1 MTKIVVLGASG
12 MLGSMLVEYFAASR
26 EFALRATVRDANA
39 RGFLHSLRPRV
50 ELVRLDAETC
60 TVEDVLAATHGAAW
74 VINAIGLIK
83 QRIVDSDPTLVER
96 AIRTN
101 AVFPHT
107 LARAAQIADFR
118 VVQVATDC
126 VYSGASGGYSESAAH
141 DCLDVY
147 GKSKSLGEIS
157 AGCMLNLR
165 CSIVGLERGSNLSL
179 LDWFLS
185 QPQNATVNGFT
196 NHRWNGITTLHFA
209 RICAG
214 IIKTGLRLPSLM
226 HVVPADEISKDG
238 LLRLFAEVF
247 GRRDVEIV
255 PVEAKTAV
263 DRTLTTEHA
272 EANSLIWRAAGYAQP
287 PSIAQMVEEL
297 GAYRT
302 QNARAGAASDL
313 QGV

>member
-1 MTKIVVLGASG
+1 
-12 MLGSMLVEYFAASR
+12 
-26 EFALRATVRDANA
+26 
-39 RGFLHSLRPRV
+39 
-50 ELVRLDAETC
+50 
-60 TVEDVLAATHGAAW
+60 
-74 VINAIGLIK
+74 
-83 QRIVDSDPTLVER
+83 
-96 AIRTN
+96 
-101 AVFPHT
+101 
-107 LARAAQIADFR
+107 
-118 VVQVATDC
+118 
-126 VYSGASGGYSESAAH
+126 
-141 DCLDVY
+141 
-147 GKSKSLGEIS
+147 
-157 AGCMLNLR
+157 
-165 CSIVGLERGSNLSL
+165 
-179 LDWFLS
+179 
-185 QPQNATVNGFT
+185 
-196 NHRWNGITTLHFA
+196 LHFA